1 MLQSKP
7 MRYAEVIF
15 QQKTGLD
22 KDTLTYSLPESE
34 DFKIGQ
40 SVLVPLRRQKKNGV
54 IWKIHSEKPSFPTQK
69 VIKINNPHPLLTDL
83 QIKLVEW
90 ISSYYFPPV
99 YRTLKLF
106 IPKRVFDQKPIKER
120 KKKTIEQITRSKTLN
135 HTEDQK
141 AAIERILTSKENT
154 FLIHGVTGSGKT
166 EVYTQLANNYLA
178 QSKQVLI
185 LVPEISLTPQI
196 IDYFERSLGHEAT
209 VIHSKKSEGE
219 RYGAWE
225 RIWKGEAKLIIG
237 SRSSLFSPFQ
247 NLGLIIMD
255 EEHENSYKQESTPR
269 YSAHQVIEKIQEEN
283 PEVKWVL
290 GSATPSI
297 ETAEKLKDRTIELA
311 ERVGAGSLPEVSIV
325 DLREEFKKGNYSIFS
340 EELAKELK
348 DTLANQAQA
357 ILFINRRGS
366 ASSVVC
372 RDCGFRVD
380 CENCELPMTY
390 HEKTLNKGSLIC
402 HHCGEISKP
411 PTTCPTCNGIN
422 IRYLGI
428 GTQRI
433 EAEIKKLL
441 PTARIV
447 RADKDTTSEKEG
459 FKKIY
464 QTLKNHE
471 ADILIGTQMIAKGL
485 HLPKVQLVG
494 VVLADIGL
502 NIPNFKSAERNFQ
515 LMTQVAGRAGRTN
528 DKGKVVIQTYNPE
541 NISLICA
548 KTHDYKAFFTYER
561 NQRKLLH
568 NPPFGTLATITFSDP
583 SLKMCK
589 EQTEAL
595 EGQLWKIARK
605 SNLTEH
611 LEINSYPSYLMRI
624 KNNYRY
630 TILIKSRD
638 TAVENKHIHKIL
650 EKLPKAYIMSPN
662 IKIDIDPISF

>member
-1 MLQSKP
+1 
-7 MRYAEVIF
+7 
-15 QQKTGLD
+15 
-22 KDTLTYSLPESE
+22 
-34 DFKIGQ
+34 
-40 SVLVPLRRQKKNGV
+40 
-54 IWKIHSEKPSFPTQK
+54 
-69 VIKINNPHPLLTDL
+69 
-83 QIKLVEW
+83 
-90 ISSYYFPPV
+90 
-99 YRTLKLF
+99 
-106 IPKRVFDQKPIKER
+106 
-120 KKKTIEQITRSKTLN
+120 
-135 HTEDQK
+135 
-141 AAIERILTSKENT
+141 
-154 FLIHGVTGSGKT
+154 
-166 EVYTQLANNYLA
+166 
-178 QSKQVLI
+178 
-185 LVPEISLTPQI
+185 
-196 IDYFERSLGHEAT
+196 
-209 VIHSKKSEGE
+209 
-219 RYGAWE
+219 
-225 RIWKGEAKLIIG
+225 
-237 SRSSLFSPFQ
+237 
-247 NLGLIIMD
+247 
-255 EEHENSYKQESTPR
+255 
-269 YSAHQVIEKIQEEN
+269 
-283 PEVKWVL
+283 
-290 GSATPSI
+290 
-297 ETAEKLKDRTIELA
+297 
-311 ERVGAGSLPEVSIV
+311 
-325 DLREEFKKGNYSIFS
+325 
-340 EELAKELK
+340 
-348 DTLANQAQA
+348 
-357 ILFINRRGS
+357 
-366 ASSVVC
+366 
-372 RDCGFRVD
+372 
-380 CENCELPMTY
+380 MTY

-541 NISLICA
+541 NIALICA
-548 KTHDYKAFFTYER
+548 KTHDYKGFFTYER

-595 EGQLWKIARK
+595 EGQLWKIARE
-605 SNLTEH
+605 SNLTEN
-611 LEINSYPSYLMRI
+611 LEINNYPAYLMRI

-638 TAVENKHIHKIL
+638 AAVENRHIHKIL